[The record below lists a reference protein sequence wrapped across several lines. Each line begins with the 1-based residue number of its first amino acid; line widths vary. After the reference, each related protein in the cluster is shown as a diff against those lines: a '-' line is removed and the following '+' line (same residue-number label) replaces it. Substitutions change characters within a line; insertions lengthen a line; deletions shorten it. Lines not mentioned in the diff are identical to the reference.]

1 MVRTR
6 SLSLLTGTVMAGLV
20 VLTYLL
26 IVPLGGAV
34 LGRPG
39 TPGLWLSVLAT
50 AVVAIAFEPVR
61 NIVRGALSRL
71 LDVEDTSPYQV
82 LAGFGTS
89 VTGRYP
95 MEELPARM
103 AAVLARGTAAGRADV
118 WLAVNG
124 TLELAAS
131 WPPGAGSPTGGRQ
144 HSLPVQERGELL
156 GALTVTLD
164 DDHELSPVEERLFAG
179 LAAQSGLVLRVAGLR
194 TELERQLRELELRT
208 DDLRLARRNLVSR
221 QDAERQ
227 RLERNIHDGAQQQV
241 LALLV
246 NLRLAQTLAPRAPE
260 RAAVLLAAQASAATA
275 TIDTLTVLSRGL
287 YPRLLTESGPI
298 AALRAAVADGPVPV
312 RVTNPEL
319 ARYSAEVEA
328 AVYFCCL
335 EAVQNATKHSAAR
348 HIAIDIT
355 DEEGV
360 LELTITDDGH
370 GFDLGTVPAGGLA
383 NIRDR
388 VEAMHGR
395 LSVESGPAGT
405 TITAR
410 VPARASAV
418 AAGSR

>member
-1 MVRTR
+1 MVRAR
-6 SLSLLTGTVMAGLV
+6 SLGLLTGTVMAGLV
-20 VLTYLL
+20 ILTYLL
-26 IVPLGGAV
+26 IVPVGGAV

-39 TPGLWLSVLAT
+39 TPGLWLSVVAT

-61 NIVRGALSRL
+61 KVVRSKLSRL
-71 LDVEDTSPYQV
+71 LDVDDTSPYQV
-82 LAGFGTS
+82 LADFSTS

-95 MEELPARM
+95 VEDLPMRM
-103 AAVLARGTAAGRADV
+103 AAVLARGTGASRAEV
-118 WLAVNG
+118 WLSVNG
-124 TLELAAS
+124 ALELAAC
-131 WPPGAGSPTGGRQ
+131 WPPGTASPADGRR
-144 HSLPVQERGELL
+144 HSLPVRERGELL
-156 GALTVTLD
+156 GTLTVTVD

-194 TELERQLRELELRT
+194 AELEQELRELDRRT
-208 DDLRLARRNLVSR
+208 EELRLARRNLVSR

-260 RAAVLLAAQASAATA
+260 RAAALLTAQAGAATA
-275 TIDTLTVLSRGL
+275 TIDTLTMLSRGL
-287 YPRLLTESGPI
+287 YPRLLTESGPV

-312 RVTNPEL
+312 RVASPDL
-319 ARYSAEVEA
+319 PRYSAEIEA

-335 EAVQNATKHSAAR
+335 EAVQNATKHSGAR
-348 HIAIDIT
+348 HIAIDIANGQ
-355 DEEGV
+355 GV

-370 GFDLGTVPAGGLA
+370 GFDALRAPAGGLA

-388 VEAMHGR
+388 VEAVQGE
-395 LSVESGPAGT
+395 LSVESGPVGT

-410 VPARASAV
+410 VPVDEAAVTAGAR
-418 AAGSR
+418 